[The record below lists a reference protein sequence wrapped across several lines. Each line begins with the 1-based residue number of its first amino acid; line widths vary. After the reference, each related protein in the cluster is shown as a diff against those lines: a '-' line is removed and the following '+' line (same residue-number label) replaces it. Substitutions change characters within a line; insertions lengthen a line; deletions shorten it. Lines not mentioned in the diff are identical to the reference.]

1 MAFLRDD
8 ADATGPAVN
17 PERVSEVEAETGFR
31 LPEAYLGVLHER
43 NGGELVKDCFPT
55 DFRSSWGGDYF
66 QVGLLLGVGPAE
78 VSVLNSKY
86 MIDEWQIPVEGL
98 LISSTPSGHDWVL
111 LDYGDCGPQGEPAV
125 VYVDDRSPDE
135 NVVHRV
141 ADTFAAFLAA
151 LVLPP
156 DADDQGDSCWR

>member
-8 ADATGPAVN
+8 PDATGPAVT

-31 LPEAYLGVLHER
+31 LPESYLNMLRER
-43 NGGELVKDCFPT
+43 NGGELEKDCFRT
-55 DFRSSWGGDYF
+55 DFPSSWGGDYF
-66 QVGLLLGVGPAE
+66 QVGLLLGIGPAKA
-78 VSVLNSKY
+78 SILDSRY
-86 MIDEWQIPVEGL
+86 MIDEWQLPVGGL
-98 LISSTPSGHDWVL
+98 LISSTPSGHDWVM

-125 VYVDDRSPDE
+125 VYVDDQSTDG

-141 ADTFAAFLAA
+141 ADTFADFVAA

-156 DADDQGDSCWR
+156 EDDD